1 MTREQFDKRQDRAAR
16 ETFVIKKTDEGY
28 RVYAPG
34 DPARNYLVA
43 GSVDQP
49 TCTCPDFEHHRQDP
63 DWRCKHILAILNR
76 PNGNGHDPEKH
87 DPVER
92 EERLAIRDEARNAA
106 PPQNGTG
113 PSQMVL
119 KRSVSPDGRID
130 SLSVEFACPVGNRSA
145 QEVTRQA
152 RKALELQSEI
162 VDGFLGKTG
171 AGNGD
176 RSHERNGGHGAVEG
190 RMLRIGGLETR
201 YGRRLY
207 INVQVNG
214 DTLKL
219 FGSPKQLGD
228 AIEAA
233 GFPDRAGRV
242 EEGIKLDLP
251 CRVTTKPSEDG
262 RYVNINEV
270 FPAPRGMQ
278 RRAGR

>member
-1 MTREQFDKRQDRAAR
+1 MTREQFDKRQERAVR
-16 ETFVIKKTDEGY
+16 ETFVIKKTDEGH

-43 GSVDQP
+43 GSVDEP
-49 TCTCPDFEHHRQDP
+49 TCTCPDFEHHRGDP
-63 DWRCKHILAILNR
+63 DWRCKHIFAILNR
-76 PNGNGHDPEKH
+76 ANVNGREEE

-92 EERLAIRDEARNAA
+92 EERLAMRDEARGATA
-106 PPQNGTG
+106 PPQNGNG
-113 PSQMVL
+113 PSQMIL

-130 SLSVEFACPVGNRSA
+130 SLSVEFSCPVANRPA

-152 RKALELQSEI
+152 RKALEIQSEI
-162 VDGFLGKTG
+162 VGGFLGKNG
-171 AGNGD
+171 SGNGD
-176 RSHERNGGHGAVEG
+176 QSHERHGGNGAIEAK
-190 RMLRIGGLETR
+190 MLRIGGLDTR

-207 INVQVNG
+207 INIQVNG

-219 FGSPKQLGD
+219 FGSKKQLGD

-233 GFPDRAGRV
+233 GFPDRAERV
-242 EEGIKLDLP
+242 EEGVKLDLP

-262 RYVNINEV
+262 RYVNIDEV
-270 FPAPRGMQ
+270 FPAPRSIQ